1 MTGPDR
7 LSVRTL
13 ARAESAVYVTDYR
26 TVVRAK
32 QLSKTMQDP
41 YVTVAVC
48 SLPWAVCLSCNV
60 LKCVMGTGDNCLKR
74 GRV

>member
-1 MTGPDR
+1 M
-7 LSVRTL
+7 RTL

-41 YVTVAVC
+41 YVTVAAAC
-48 SLPWAVCLSCNV
+48 THTPCLQLLAKPAS
-60 LKCVMGTGDNCLKR
+60 R
-74 GRV
+74 P